1 MFPTVHT
8 KLKSSFAARSLQFRT
23 YTKGKKKKK
32 SLDGFTYKNFSDKNF
47 YFFEGMQ
54 EYIERIIYYR

>member
-23 YTKGKKKKK
+23 YTKGKKKK
-32 SLDGFTYKNFSDKNF
+32 SLDGFTYKNFSDKNS
-47 YFFEGMQ
+47 YFFEGIQ